1 MKMNKTSYLKVA
13 IRSAVSLSLF
23 FILFLLFG
31 TFFFKNG
38 LSSDLI
44 GGCLF
49 MCIVSSIWH
58 FILIWR
64 IIDITPIDSER
75 FMILGTFKTL
85 EYSFSRVEILW
96 IGKANRGYFEIMLDN
111 TIYWV
116 SATETNF
123 TSVCT
128 IIERC
133 KSSKITLEEFIEM
146 KERRKW
152 AWME

>member
-1 MKMNKTSYLKVA
+1 
-13 IRSAVSLSLF
+13 
-23 FILFLLFG
+23 
-31 TFFFKNG
+31 
-38 LSSDLI
+38 
-44 GGCLF
+44 

-116 SATETNF
+116 SATEKNF